1 MPKNIYLKNR
11 MKYKAYLVE
20 ENEGKYNGQIK
31 ELEMSSL
38 DDGNVIIK
46 VHYSSLNYKD
56 ALASSGAK
64 GVVRSYPFVPGIDVA
79 GEIIESSNPEFVAG
93 DNVVAT
99 GYKIGMSVYGGFGE
113 LVQLPAKW
121 VLKLPDALNS
131 FDSMCYGTAGITAAA
146 CVKKIVDADVSNE
159 LPVLVSGATGGVGSV
174 SVGILAKLGYEV
186 HAISGKQDEI
196 ETLKTMGASKVI
208 LRDDYTN
215 EPAKALDKAI
225 YGGAVDTVGGE
236 ILAKMISMVA
246 NHGVV
251 SCCGNV
257 AGAMFTSSVFPFI
270 LRGVQLSGID
280 SAESSL
286 TLKKEL
292 WNLLSDQWSL
302 NLTDHTKTIQ
312 IDGIGDEV
320 KKILE
325 GNQVGRVVIKHGD

>member
-1 MPKNIYLKNR
+1 

-20 ENEGKYNGQIK
+20 ENEGKHSGQVK
-31 ELEMSSL
+31 EIEMPSL

-56 ALASSGAK
+56 ALASSGVK
-64 GVVRSYPFVPGIDVA
+64 GVVKSYPFVPGIDVA
-79 GEIIESSNPEFVAG
+79 GEIIETSNSEFSVG

-99 GYKIGMSVYGGFGE
+99 GYKIGMSVFGGFGE
-113 LVQLPAKW
+113 LVQLPSKW
-121 VLKLPDALNS
+121 VLKLPAELNS

-146 CVKKIVDADVSNE
+146 CVKKIVDANVSNE
-159 LPVLVSGATGGVGSV
+159 LPVLVSGATGGVGSI
-174 SVGILAKLGYEV
+174 SVGILSKLGYQV
-186 HAISGKQDEI
+186 HAISGKQDKI
-196 ETLKTMGASKVI
+196 ETLKSMGASEII
-208 LRDDYTN
+208 LRDEFTS
-215 EPAKALDKAI
+215 EPVKALDKAI

-236 ILAKMISMVA
+236 ILAKIISMVA
-246 NHGVV
+246 NQGVV

-286 TLKKEL
+286 VLKKEL
-292 WNLLSDQWSL
+292 WNLLSNEWSL
-302 NLTDHTKTIQ
+302 NLTDHIKTIQ

-320 KKILE
+320 KKILN

>member
-1 MPKNIYLKNR
+1 

-20 ENEGKYNGQIK
+20 ENEGKHSGQVK
-31 ELEMSSL
+31 EIEMPSL

-56 ALASSGAK
+56 ALASSGVK
-64 GVVRSYPFVPGIDVA
+64 GVVKSYPFVPGIDVA
-79 GEIIESSNPEFVAG
+79 GEIVETSNSEFSVG

-99 GYKIGMSVYGGFGE
+99 GYKIGMSVFGGFGE
-113 LVQLPAKW
+113 LVQLPSKW
-121 VLKLPDALNS
+121 VLKLPAELNS

-146 CVKKIVDADVSNE
+146 CVKKIVDSNVSNE
-159 LPVLVSGATGGVGSV
+159 LPVLVSGATGGVGSI
-174 SVGILAKLGYEV
+174 SVGILSKLGYQV
-186 HAISGKQDEI
+186 HAISGKQDKI
-196 ETLKTMGASKVI
+196 ETLKSMGASEII
-208 LRDDYTN
+208 LRDEFTN
-215 EPAKALDKAI
+215 EPVKALDKAI

-236 ILAKMISMVA
+236 ILAKIISMVA
-246 NHGVV
+246 NQGVV

-286 TLKKEL
+286 VLKKEL
-292 WNLLSDQWSL
+292 WNLLSNEWSL
-302 NLTDHTKTIQ
+302 NLTDHIKTIQ

-320 KKILE
+320 KKILN

>member
-1 MPKNIYLKNR
+1 

-79 GEIIESSNPEFVAG
+79 GEIIESSNPEFAVG

-292 WNLLSDQWSL
+292 WNLLSNQWSL
-302 NLTDHTKTIQ
+302 NLTDNIKTIQ

-320 KKILE
+320 KKILK
-325 GNQVGRVVIKHGD
+325 GDQVGRVVIQHGE

>member
-1 MPKNIYLKNR
+1 

-174 SVGILAKLGYEV
+174 AVGILAKLGYEV

-302 NLTDHTKTIQ
+302 NLTDHIKTIQ

>member
-1 MPKNIYLKNR
+1 MP
-11 MKYKAYLVE
+11 
-20 ENEGKYNGQIK
+20 
-31 ELEMSSL
+31 SL

-56 ALASSGAK
+56 ALASSGVK
-64 GVVRSYPFVPGIDVA
+64 GVVKSYPFVPGIDVA
-79 GEIIESSNPEFVAG
+79 GEIIETSNSEFSVG

-99 GYKIGMSVYGGFGE
+99 GYKIGMSVFGGFGE
-113 LVQLPAKW
+113 LVQLPSKW
-121 VLKLPDALNS
+121 VLKLPAELNS

-146 CVKKIVDADVSNE
+146 CVKKIVDANVSNE
-159 LPVLVSGATGGVGSV
+159 LPVLVSGATGGVGSI
-174 SVGILAKLGYEV
+174 SVGILSKLGYQV
-186 HAISGKQDEI
+186 HAISGKQDKI
-196 ETLKTMGASKVI
+196 ETLKSMGASEII
-208 LRDDYTN
+208 LRDEFTN
-215 EPAKALDKAI
+215 EPIKALDKAI

-236 ILAKMISMVA
+236 ILAKIISMVA
-246 NHGVV
+246 NQGVV

-286 TLKKEL
+286 VLKKEL
-292 WNLLSDQWSL
+292 WNLLSNEWSL
-302 NLTDHTKTIQ
+302 NLTDHIKTIQ

-320 KKILE
+320 KKILN

>member
-1 MPKNIYLKNR
+1 

-286 TLKKEL
+286 ALKKEL

>member
-1 MPKNIYLKNR
+1 MLKNIYLKNR

-20 ENEGKYNGQIK
+20 ENEGKHSGQVK
-31 ELEMSSL
+31 EIEMPSL

-56 ALASSGAK
+56 ALASSGVK
-64 GVVRSYPFVPGIDVA
+64 GVVKSYPFVPGIDVA
-79 GEIIESSNPEFVAG
+79 GEIIETSNSEFSVG

-99 GYKIGMSVYGGFGE
+99 GYKIGMSVFGGFGE
-113 LVQLPAKW
+113 LVQLPSKW
-121 VLKLPDALNS
+121 VLKLPAKLNS

-146 CVKKIVDADVSNE
+146 CVKKIVDANVSNE
-159 LPVLVSGATGGVGSV
+159 LPVLVSGATGGVGSI
-174 SVGILAKLGYEV
+174 SVGILSKLGYQV
-186 HAISGKQDEI
+186 HAISGKQDKI
-196 ETLKTMGASKVI
+196 ETLKSMGASEII
-208 LRDDYTN
+208 LRDEFTS
-215 EPAKALDKAI
+215 EPVKALDKAI

-236 ILAKMISMVA
+236 ILAKIISMVA
-246 NHGVV
+246 NQGVV

-286 TLKKEL
+286 VLKNEL
-292 WNLLSDQWSL
+292 WNLLSDEWSL
-302 NLTDHTKTIQ
+302 NLTDHIKTIQ
-312 IDGIGDEV
+312 IDEIGDEV
-320 KKILE
+320 KKILN

>member
-1 MPKNIYLKNR
+1 

-20 ENEGKYNGQIK
+20 ENEGKHSGQVK
-31 ELEMSSL
+31 EIEMPSL

-56 ALASSGAK
+56 ALASSGVK
-64 GVVRSYPFVPGIDVA
+64 GVVKSYPFVPGIDVA
-79 GEIIESSNPEFVAG
+79 GEIIETSNSEFSVG

-99 GYKIGMSVYGGFGE
+99 GYKIGMSVFGGFGE
-113 LVQLPAKW
+113 LVQLPSKW
-121 VLKLPDALNS
+121 VLKLPAELNS

-146 CVKKIVDADVSNE
+146 CVKKIVDANVSNE
-159 LPVLVSGATGGVGSV
+159 LPVLVSGATGGVGSI
-174 SVGILAKLGYEV
+174 SVGILSKLGYQV
-186 HAISGKQDEI
+186 HAISGKQDKI
-196 ETLKTMGASKVI
+196 ETLKSMGASEVI
-208 LRDDYTN
+208 LRDEFTN
-215 EPAKALDKAI
+215 EPVKALDKAI

-236 ILAKMISMVA
+236 ILAKIISMVA
-246 NHGVV
+246 NQGVV

-286 TLKKEL
+286 VLKKEL
-292 WNLLSDQWSL
+292 WNLLSNEWSL
-302 NLTDHTKTIQ
+302 NLTDHIKTIQ

-320 KKILE
+320 KKILN